1 LFNVY
6 GAQKK
11 NKNEY
16 SKRNIQRRKSG
27 GGGIRKNYDD
37 GKITESSDGKM
48 RKKNKGKD
56 KVMSQP
62 LFQL

>member
-1 LFNVY
+1 M
-6 GAQKK
+6 GGKK
-11 NKNEY
+11 
-16 SKRNIQRRKSG
+16 
-27 GGGIRKNYDD
+27 IRKNYDD

-56 KVMSQP
+56 KSDVSQP